1 MIVFPYIYIYYFIL
15 YYKLHLNLLFDNL
28 ISDPRIMFLHVMMR
42 MYNFLNRVLFHNIMI
57 FTQFK
62 KKKNLFILYV
72 VEIHLIFFFLRNNL
86 FESCLNFF
94 RYLLVIFDNF
104 YKFNNFICILTI
116 IKLILTSSWFNL
128 VWL

>member
-15 YYKLHLNLLFDNL
+15 YYKLHFNLLFDNL

-62 KKKNLFILYV
+62 KKKILVYT
-72 VEIHLIFFFLRNNL
+72 LSCGNSFDFFF
-86 FESCLNFF
+86 F
-94 RYLLVIFDNF
+94 
-104 YKFNNFICILTI
+104 
-116 IKLILTSSWFNL
+116 
-128 VWL
+128 

>member
-1 MIVFPYIYIYYFIL
+1 
-15 YYKLHLNLLFDNL
+15 
-28 ISDPRIMFLHVMMR
+28 MMR

-62 KKKNLFILYV
+62 KKKKLVYTLSCGHSFD
-72 VEIHLIFFFLRNNL
+72 FFFLRNNL

-128 VWL
+128 V

>member
-62 KKKNLFILYV
+62 KKKNLFIL
-72 VEIHLIFFFLRNNL
+72 
-86 FESCLNFF
+86 
-94 RYLLVIFDNF
+94 
-104 YKFNNFICILTI
+104 
-116 IKLILTSSWFNL
+116 
-128 VWL
+128 